1 MTRTSPRISGRHPR
15 VQGIIARRFLE
26 LIFAALAIGLMLP
39 ATPAVAHASLLH
51 STPTDGAVLPQAPG
65 VVELVFGEPVALAPD
80 GFQLYDDTGGHRT
93 MPAEQLDAT
102 VSVSLPSDLP
112 EGGYTLGWRVV
123 SDDSHPVSGMLS
135 FTVGLSRA
143 SVPTIVQNDTAS
155 VDALYVV
162 LNALGYLG
170 LFCLVGLTAF
180 DLFVVRIPTADRG
193 LSKVAALVA
202 VSAYLVL
209 VPLTAAHERGAG
221 LRALFDP
228 GVAVTGWAGGAALT
242 FVLAFSGA
250 VLMVIR
256 GRLPRQT
263 GFWVGTVG
271 AVIALA
277 SVLPVGHTRTFGS
290 AWLMMGADLTHA
302 ATAAVWLGGLL
313 ALILH
318 VTRARRRN
326 GDPAETA
333 AALGRFS
340 TLAGGVV
347 FLLGITG
354 TVMAVV
360 MVGSVTVLLGSSY
373 GQLLLVK
380 LAMVA
385 AIGGLAAWNRFG
397 LVPRLAREGIKGTAW
412 SRLALAIRLEA
423 VGLVIVIGLTSVL
436 TLQNPRVSEAPA
448 AGGTPVL
455 VELGTGHLTGRFGPG
470 TVGTNVI
477 TFELTD
483 AGGTPIVPI
492 SMPQVCAAEPNLSLG
507 PLAAKIEPG
516 GKPGSY
522 RSEMTLPVAGQW
534 KITVAVRVNELEQPA
549 AVVEVVVVV
558 G

>member
-1 MTRTSPRISGRHPR
+1 
-15 VQGIIARRFLE
+15 
-26 LIFAALAIGLMLP
+26 
-39 ATPAVAHASLLH
+39 
-51 STPTDGAVLPQAPG
+51 
-65 VVELVFGEPVALAPD
+65 
-80 GFQLYDDTGGHRT
+80 
-93 MPAEQLDAT
+93 
-102 VSVSLPSDLP
+102 
-112 EGGYTLGWRVV
+112 
-123 SDDSHPVSGMLS
+123 MLS

-180 DLFVVRIPTADRG
+180 DLFVVRIPTADRR
-193 LSKVAALVA
+193 LHKVAALVA

-209 VPLTAAHERGAG
+209 VPLTAARERGAG

-228 GVAVTGWAGGAALT
+228 GLPSLDGRGSRVDVCPRFFRSSPHGDSWTSAAPGGLLGWHCRCSDCARLGPA
-242 FVLAFSGA
+242 
-250 VLMVIR
+250 R
-256 GRLPRQT
+256 GP
-263 GFWVGTVG
+263 
-271 AVIALA
+271 
-277 SVLPVGHTRTFGS
+277 H
-290 AWLMMGADLTHA
+290 ADLRARVAHD
-302 ATAAVWLGGLL
+302 GRRPDPRRDGCGLVGWTL

-397 LVPRLAREGIKGTAW
+397 LVPAWRARE
-412 SRLALAIRLEA
+412 SRALLGAGWPWPSGWRRL
-423 VGLVIVIGLTSVL
+423 G
-436 TLQNPRVSEAPA
+436 
-448 AGGTPVL
+448 
-455 VELGTGHLTGRFGPG
+455 
-470 TVGTNVI
+470 
-477 TFELTD
+477 
-483 AGGTPIVPI
+483 
-492 SMPQVCAAEPNLSLG
+492 
-507 PLAAKIEPG
+507 
-516 GKPGSY
+516 
-522 RSEMTLPVAGQW
+522 W
-534 KITVAVRVNELEQPA
+534 
-549 AVVEVVVVV
+549 
-558 G
+558 